1 MSLAT
6 TIPDWNTSGIIP
18 PIRPGEAGH
27 SPERSPYKTTLL
39 EMIDRF
45 GTSSA
50 RLAILEGYL
59 DFRAALHG
67 VGLSA
72 GVQWL
77 DGSFVEDK
85 EARAG
90 TAPADIDVVTFTY
103 LPHGMTQA
111 EILALNPPLFD
122 HSHVKGTYKVDG
134 YFQFLGRSSDERFVR
149 QTSYW
154 NSMWSHTR
162 HQEWK
167 GFLEVD
173 LDPANDLDARNYL
186 SAIKLI
192 F

>member
-1 MSLAT
+1 MSPAP
-6 TIPDWNTSGIIP
+6 TIPDWTTSGIIP
-18 PIRPGEAGH
+18 PIRPGEKGH
-27 SPERSPYKTTLL
+27 SPLRSPYKTTLL
-39 EMIDRF
+39 EVIDRF

-59 DFRAALHG
+59 NFRAALHG
-67 VGLSA
+67 VGLSS

-85 EARAG
+85 ETRAG
-90 TAPADIDVVTFTY
+90 AAPADIDVVTFSY
-103 LPHGMTQA
+103 LPAGKTQ
-111 EILALNPPLFD
+111 EDVLALNPSLFD
-122 HSHVKGTYKVDG
+122 HTQVKATYKVDG
-134 YFQFLGRSSDERFVR
+134 YFQILGKLSDERFVR

-173 LDPANDLDARNYL
+173 LDPADDVDARNSVL
-186 SAIKLI
+186 ALKLI